1 MLAAK
6 AFGPACLLVVVSPHI
21 LFAQTSV
28 SGGFGF
34 PLVLSPQKSDV
45 APTVR
50 TALWGEATFS
60 QPSRIV
66 SFHAGV
72 DWSLPYEAEWRRG
85 TRVTRT
91 GTYQH
96 TVFGAGVGFR
106 LHSTERSE
114 VIAVASYGMVLMR
127 IDETAQ
133 IASGGL
139 GPAQIQRTKATRLDP
154 SVVGGINASANV
166 NDRVG
171 FTFRV
176 RVRLTQENE
185 FESLAIVPS
194 AGLRIR
200 L

>member
-1 MLAAK
+1 MRAFDLA
-6 AFGPACLLVVVSPHI
+6 FILMVVSPPM

-34 PLVLSPQKSDV
+34 PVVLSPQNSDV
-45 APTVR
+45 APAVR

-60 QPSRIV
+60 QPSRVV
-66 SFHAGV
+66 SLHTGV

-85 TRVTRT
+85 TRVTGT

-96 TVFGAGVGFR
+96 TVFSVGAGFR
-106 LHSTERSE
+106 LRSTERSE
-114 VIAVASYGMVLMR
+114 ITAVASYGMVLMR
-127 IDETAQ
+127 LDETAQ

-139 GPAQIQRTKATRLDP
+139 GPAQTRRTKATRLDP
-154 SVVGGINASANV
+154 SVLGGINASVNV

-185 FESLAIVPS
+185 FDSFAIVPS
-194 AGLRIR
+194 AGLRVR
-200 L
+200 LSR